1 MKQWLT
7 LLDAYFSVCLGCDIR
22 AVVPGE
28 TRVSASSRREKR
40 ELHYADV
47 FPVWC
52 FVTQNR
58 CVVSVQ
64 RPLLGAVSR
73 LVSGWGTIGDG
84 NRFRAPAARE
94 PYSVNRSP

>member
-7 LLDAYFSVCLGCDIR
+7 LLDAYFSVCLGCDIG

-47 FPVWC
+47 FPGLSGT
-52 FVTQNR
+52 VTVFASPESQAR
-58 CVVSVQ
+58 CAGNLKPQ
-64 RPLLGAVSR
+64 I
-73 LVSGWGTIGDG
+73 WG
-84 NRFRAPAARE
+84 R
-94 PYSVNRSP
+94 